1 MGRESSVTLSIVVP
15 LFNEGQTLPELVR
28 RLAGVLDSVA
38 GATEVIL
45 VDDGSVDGTFELA
58 SRAVESDT
66 RFRVIRL
73 SRNFGHQIAIS
84 AGLDAVAGDAVVI
97 MDGDLQDPPEV
108 IPDLVQRWREGFE
121 IVHAV
126 RLSREGEPRLRKARA
141 ALFYRVLRRLTET
154 DIPADVGDFRLVDR
168 RALSAFRSMRERN
181 RYIRG
186 MFSWIGFRQTTVGY
200 ARAGRYAGVSKY
212 PLRKLAKLGADGVL
226 SFSNAPLRLALRV
239 GFVISSLAL
248 LFAAFAVV
256 AKIADLYSVPG
267 IASIVVLTAF
277 LGGVQLILL
286 GIQGEYVARI
296 YDEVKAR
303 PLYLVQ
309 ETRGFAHA
317 GEHPVAHQD
326 TSPSDEWAATHGYE
340 ERTP

>member
-1 MGRESSVTLSIVVP
+1 
-15 LFNEGQTLPELVR
+15 VR
-28 RLAGVLDSVA
+28 RLAAVLEGV
-38 GATEVIL
+38 GGTPEVIL
-45 VDDGSVDGTFELA
+45 VDDGSADRTFEVA
-58 SRAVESDT
+58 SEAVANDP
-66 RFRVIRL
+66 RFRVMRL
-73 SRNFGHQIAIS
+73 SRNFGHQVAIS
-84 AGLDAVAGDAVVI
+84 AGLDAAAGDAVVI

-126 RLSREGEPRLRKARA
+126 RLSREGEPALRKARA
-141 ALFYRVLRRLTET
+141 ALFYRVLRRLTDT

-186 MFSWIGFRQTTVGY
+186 MFSWIGFRQTTVAY

-226 SFSNAPLRLALRV
+226 SFSNAPLRLALRL
-239 GFVISSLAL
+239 GFVISTLAL

-256 AKIADLYSVPG
+256 ARIADLYSVPG
-267 IASIVVLTAF
+267 IASVIVLTAF
-277 LGGVQLILL
+277 IGGVQLIVL

-309 ETRGFAHA
+309 ETRGFAHV
-317 GEHPVAHQD
+317 GEHAAGRLN
-326 TSPSDEWAATHGYE
+326 TSLSDEWAAPQGHE

>member
-1 MGRESSVTLSIVVP
+1 VSDESSIRLSVVVP
-15 LFNEGQTLPELVR
+15 LYNETQTLPELVR
-28 RLAGVLDSVA
+28 RLAAVLDGVEGEA
-38 GATEVIL
+38 EVIL
-45 VDDGSVDGTFELA
+45 VDDGSADETPALA
-58 SRAVESDT
+58 AEAVESDA

-84 AGLDAVAGDAVVI
+84 AGLDAASGSAVVV

-126 RLSREGEPRLRKARA
+126 RVSREGEPRLRKARA
-141 ALFYRVLRRLTET
+141 ALFYRLLRRLTDT

-168 RALSAFRSMRERN
+168 RALEAFRSMRERN

-200 ARAGRYAGVSKY
+200 AREARFAGESKY

-226 SFSNAPLRLALRV
+226 SFSNAPLRLALRL
-239 GFVISSLAL
+239 GFAISTLAF
-248 LFAAFAVV
+248 LFAAFAVG
-256 AKIADLYSVPG
+256 AQLADLYEVPG

-277 LGGVQLILL
+277 LGGVQLIVL
-286 GIQGEYVARI
+286 GILGEYIARI

-309 ETRGFAHA
+309 ETRGFAR
-317 GEHPVAHQD
+317 
-326 TSPSDEWAATHGYE
+326 SE
-340 ERTP
+340 EQTP

>member
-1 MGRESSVTLSIVVP
+1 MAIITRALGTDSSISLSVVAP
-15 LFNEGQTLPELVR
+15 LYNEEKTLPELVR
-28 RLAGVLDSVA
+28 RLAAVLEGVG

-45 VDDGSVDGTFELA
+45 VDDGSADATYEIA
-58 SRAVESDT
+58 SEAVENDP
-66 RFRVIRL
+66 RFRLIRL

-84 AGLDAVAGDAVVI
+84 AGLDAAAGDAVVI

-121 IVHAV
+121 VVHAV
-126 RLSREGEPRLRKARA
+126 RVTREGEPRLRKARA
-141 ALFYRVLRRLTET
+141 ALFYRLLRRLTDT

-168 RALSAFRSMRERN
+168 RALAAFRSMRERN

-186 MFSWIGFRQTTVGY
+186 MFSWIGFRQTMVGY
-200 ARAGRYAGVSKY
+200 VREARYAGESKY

-226 SFSNAPLRLALRV
+226 SFSNAPLRLALRL
-239 GFVISSLAL
+239 GFVISFLAL
-248 LFAAFAVV
+248 AFAAFAVV
-256 AKIADLYSVPG
+256 ARLADLYDVPG
-267 IASIVVLTAF
+267 IASILVLTAL

-286 GIQGEYVARI
+286 GLQGEYVARI
-296 YDEVKAR
+296 YDEVKGR

-309 ETRGFAHA
+309 ETAGFAP
-317 GEHPVAHQD
+317 PV
-326 TSPSDEWAATHGYE
+326 E

>member
-1 MGRESSVTLSIVVP
+1 MTTGSPINLSVVVP
-15 LFNEGQTLPELVR
+15 LYNETQTLPELVR
-28 RLAGVLDSVA
+28 RLGAVLDGVEGEA
-38 GATEVIL
+38 EVVL
-45 VDDGSVDGTFELA
+45 VDDGSADRTAELA
-58 SRAVESDT
+58 SEAVDRDP
-66 RFRVIRL
+66 RFRLIRL

-84 AGLDAVAGDAVVI
+84 AGLDAVVGDAVVI

-126 RLSREGEPRLRKARA
+126 RVSREGEPRLRKARA
-141 ALFYRVLRRLTET
+141 ALFYRLLRRLTDT

-168 RALSAFRSMRERN
+168 RALTAFRTMRERN

-186 MFSWIGFRQTTVGY
+186 MFSWVGFRQTTVGY
-200 ARAGRYAGVSKY
+200 AREARYAGESKY

-226 SFSNAPLRLALRV
+226 SFSNAPLRLALRL
-239 GFVISSLAL
+239 GFAISTLAF
-248 LFAAFAVV
+248 LFAAFAVG
-256 AKIADLYSVPG
+256 AQLADLYQVPG

-277 LGGVQLILL
+277 LGGVQLIVL

-309 ETRGFAHA
+309 ETRGF
-317 GEHPVAHQD
+317 VR
-326 TSPSDEWAATHGYE
+326 E
-340 ERTP
+340 EEAP